1 MKRLRAWWQSVF
13 GETDRRIRFG
23 RILGLL
29 FIVAGFVLIGKA
41 WDGAASINFPTGQF
55 PYLLS
60 GGFMGLGLIV
70 TGITLVLL
78 STVRAEREV
87 LTSKFDELNRLLTR
101 NLSRSQFSANGKSR
115 TEVVAGGSVY
125 HRPDCK
131 ILSGKQ
137 SLDTISVA
145 EAVAEGLTPCRV
157 CEPETI
163 ERSSEELTSAGGTP
177 TQ

>member
-29 FIVAGFVLIGKA
+29 FIVGGFVLIGKA

-60 GGFMGLGLIV
+60 GGFMGLGLII
-70 TGITLVLL
+70 TGVTLVML
-78 STVRAEREV
+78 STVRGEREI

-115 TEVVAGGSVY
+115 TEVVAGGSIY

-131 ILSGKQ
+131 ILAGKQ
-137 SLDTISVA
+137 NLDTISVE

-163 ERSSEELTSAGGTP
+163 EHSEELTSAGGTP
-177 TQ
+177 TP

>member
-13 GETDRRIRFG
+13 GEADRRIRFG
-23 RILGLL
+23 RLLGLI
-29 FIVAGFVLIGKA
+29 FIVGGFVLIGKA

-78 STVRAEREV
+78 STVRGEREI
-87 LTSKFDELNRLLTR
+87 LTSKLDELNRLLTR
-101 NLSRSQFSANGKSR
+101 NLSRSQFSSNGKSR
-115 TEVVAGGSVY
+115 IEVVAGGSVY

-131 ILSGKQ
+131 ILDGKQ
-137 SLDTISVA
+137 NLDTISVE
-145 EAVAEGLTPCRV
+145 EAVAEKMTPCRV
-157 CEPETI
+157 CKPETI
-163 ERSSEELTSAGGTP
+163 ERAEELTPAGGTP

>member
-23 RILGLL
+23 RLLGLI
-29 FIVAGFVLIGKA
+29 FIVVGFALIGKA

-78 STVRAEREV
+78 STVRAERES
-87 LTSKFDELNRLLTR
+87 LTSKLDELNRLLTR
-101 NLSRSQFSANGKSR
+101 NLSRSQLSSNGKSR

-131 ILSGKQ
+131 ILDGKQ
-137 SLDTISVA
+137 NLDTISVE

-157 CEPETI
+157 CTPETI
-163 ERSSEELTSAGGTP
+163 ERTEELTPAGGTP

>member
-13 GETDRRIRFG
+13 GESDSRIRFG
-23 RILGLL
+23 RLLGLL
-29 FIVAGFVLIGKA
+29 FIVAGFALIGKA

-70 TGITLVLL
+70 TGVTLLLL
-78 STVRAEREV
+78 STIRAERDV
-87 LTSKFDELNRLLTR
+87 LTSQFEELNRLLTR
-101 NLSRSQFSANGKSR
+101 NLSRSHFSSNGRSK

-125 HRPDCK
+125 HRPGCK
-131 ILSGKQ
+131 ILDGKEN
-137 SLDTISVA
+137 LDTISVE
-145 EAVAEGLTPCRV
+145 EAVAEGLSPCRV

-163 ERSSEELTSAGGTP
+163 ERTEELTPAGGTP
-177 TQ
+177 AQ

>member
-1 MKRLRAWWQSVF
+1 MKRLRAWWHSVF
-13 GETDRRIRFG
+13 GEADRRVRFG

-29 FIVAGFVLIGKA
+29 FIVGGFAVIGKA
-41 WDGAASINFPTGQF
+41 WDGAASINFPTGQL

-70 TGITLVLL
+70 TGVTLVLL
-78 STVRAEREV
+78 STVRGEREI
-87 LTSKFDELNRLLTR
+87 LTSKFDEMNRLLTR
-101 NLSRSQFSANGKSR
+101 NLSRAQLSSNGTSR
-115 TEVVAGGSVY
+115 TEVVAGGTVY

-131 ILSGKQ
+131 ILAGKEN
-137 SLDTISVA
+137 LDTISVQ

-157 CEPETI
+157 CAPETI
-163 ERSSEELTSAGGTP
+163 EKTDQLTSTGGTP

>member
-1 MKRLRAWWQSVF
+1 MF
-13 GETDRRIRFG
+13 GEADRRVRFG
-23 RILGLL
+23 RILGLI

-70 TGITLVLL
+70 TGVTLVLL
-78 STVRAEREV
+78 SSLRGERDV
-87 LTSKFDELNRLLTR
+87 VAGKLDELNRLLTR
-101 NLSRSQFSANGKSR
+101 NLSRAQLSSNGRSR

-125 HRPDCK
+125 HRPGCK
-131 ILSGKQ
+131 ILQGKEN
-137 SLDTISVA
+137 LDTISVE
-145 EAVAEGLTPCRV
+145 EAAAEGLEPCRV
-157 CEPETI
+157 CDPEKI
-163 ERSSEELTSAGGTP
+163 ETGDKTEELTATGGTP